1 MNGISVSNIY
11 TINDIE
17 SINSITNMCVI
28 NNILLCQ
35 LTKFQI
41 CSIYI
46 SKSVLMHKIFKNVI
60 MMNSFSNYLY
70 TVENNNH
77 NYYLVKYKYENKN
90 LKKYLIIKVGR
101 NLNVMFL
108 LS

>member
-1 MNGISVSNIY
+1 
-11 TINDIE
+11 
-17 SINSITNMCVI
+17 
-28 NNILLCQ
+28 
-35 LTKFQI
+35 
-41 CSIYI
+41 
-46 SKSVLMHKIFKNVI
+46 
-60 MMNSFSNYLY
+60 MNSFSNYLY

-101 NLNVMFL
+101 KLNVMFL